1 MPTAA
6 GVRYLEALP
15 PPTAR
20 ARGALVFL
28 HAFPLNA
35 RMWEGQLAFAGRG
48 WHVIAPHVR
57 GTDGGMVD
65 RSPASVTMD
74 DYAADT
80 IDLLDALHIKDAV
93 LCGLSMGG
101 YLALA
106 LMRLAPTYIRG
117 LILADTK
124 AQADSPE

>member
-15 PPTAR
+15 PPTAC

-57 GTDGGMVD
+57 GADAGVD
-65 RSPASVTMD
+65 PRPTATVTMD
-74 DYAADT
+74 DYAGDVVE
-80 IDLLDALHIKDAV
+80 LFDALHVEDAV
-93 LCGLSMGG
+93 VCGLSMGG

-106 LMRLAPTYIRG
+106 LMR
-117 LILADTK
+117 
-124 AQADSPE
+124 